1 MKHEIYV
8 GSDKP
13 YIFLYET
20 VLNRS
25 LETLCTFVRSTVDRK
40 KVDDKDKDQTII
52 SIFNGNCIILWAMA
66 L

>member
-13 YIFLYET
+13 YIFLDET
-20 VLNRS
+20 ILNRS
-25 LETLCTFVRSTVDRK
+25 LETLCTFVRFTVDK
-40 KVDDKDKDQTII
+40 KIDDKAKDHTII
-52 SIFNGNCIILWAMA
+52 SIFDENCIIRWVEA